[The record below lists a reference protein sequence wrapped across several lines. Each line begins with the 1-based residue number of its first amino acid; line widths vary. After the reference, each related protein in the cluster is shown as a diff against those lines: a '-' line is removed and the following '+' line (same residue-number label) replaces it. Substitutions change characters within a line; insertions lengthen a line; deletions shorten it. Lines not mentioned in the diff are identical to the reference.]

1 MTISLVMTGNR
12 AEVQD
17 TDAGV
22 LAAIA
27 LAKSVG
33 VTEWTHY
40 KISVATG
47 TTDQAVAFA
56 GVSAAKALILLT
68 DEAGAITYKL
78 NGGTTAIPLKP
89 LAVHLDSAGGITSA
103 TYTNASGSTVVI
115 DILIGG

>member
-1 MTISLVMTGNR
+1 MTISLVMTGQK
-12 AEVQD
+12 AEIQD

-22 LAAIA
+22 EAAIA

-33 VTEWTHY
+33 VTEWNRY

-56 GVSAAKALILLT
+56 GVSAAKALILVT
-68 DEAGAITYKL
+68 DEVGAMTYKL

-89 LAVHLDSAGGITSA
+89 LGAHIDSAGGITSA
-103 TYTNASGSTVVI
+103 SYSNASGSTVV
-115 DILIGG
+115 LEVLVGG